1 VTVIFKDLDIESLI
15 QKIRDNAVLNKAI
28 KFIKSNRIFV
38 KFTSICMASIF
49 AIVISVVSVGITVGF
64 NVKYSGKVIA
74 TVNDTAVFESARDIA
89 ARSVESD
96 VAEKAI
102 SAPKFTLTLT
112 VTDKLAN
119 AVKLADAIIKNTE
132 EFVEGSSLV
141 INGEDVVCTEAEG
154 LEDLIEERRT
164 AFYVEGAENTASF
177 IDTVETKQSY
187 YLKSDIEDLES
198 VKEIIDTLQVKTV
211 STITADKAIAY
222 STKKVYTTA
231 KAKGY
236 TEVTSAGVN
245 GVKRETVMIESLN
258 DEVCSETKISEE
270 VITEPV
276 QQVITVGTGTVR
288 ATAKNST
295 GFIFPISKG
304 KYRISSYFGDGR
316 NHKGI
321 DICADKGVSIYAV
334 ASGTVEFSGFDGTF
348 GYTIIINHG
357 NGVKTRYAH
366 SSALYVNKGD
376 TVSQG
381 DIIAAVGS
389 TGNSTGN
396 HLHFEVIVNGT
407 RVNPAPYI
415 GL

>member
-1 VTVIFKDLDIESLI
+1 MTVIFKNLDIQKLI
-15 QKIRDNAVLNKAI
+15 QKIRINAIMDKII
-28 KFIKSNRIFV
+28 KFVKSNRIFV
-38 KFTSICMASIF
+38 KFTSICMAGIF

-64 NVKYSGKVIA
+64 DVKYSGKVIA
-74 TVNDTAVFESARDIA
+74 TVNDTSVFDSATDIVA
-89 ARSVESD
+89 KSVESE
-96 VAEKAI
+96 VAKDAI
-102 SAPKFTLTLT
+102 AAPKFTLTLT

-132 EFVEGSSLV
+132 EFVEASALV
-141 INGEDVVCTEAEG
+141 INGENVVYAETQG
-154 LEDLIEERRT
+154 LKDLIQARLT
-164 AFYVEGAENTASF
+164 SYYVEGAENSASF
-177 IDTVETKQSY
+177 IDTVETEESY
-187 YLKSDIEDLES
+187 YLKSDIEDLEA
-198 VKEIIDTLQVKTV
+198 VKGIIDTLQVKTV
-211 STITADKAIAY
+211 STVTQDKTVAFG
-222 STKKVYTTA
+222 TKKVYTTA

-236 TEVTSAGVN
+236 SQVTAAGVE
-245 GVKRETVMIESLN
+245 GVTRETVLVERL
-258 DEVCSETKISEE
+258 DGEVYSETVLSQE
-270 VITEPV
+270 VISEPV
-276 QQVITVGTGTVR
+276 QEVITVGTGKASSSNAV
-288 ATAKNST
+288 SS

-321 DICADKGVSIYAV
+321 DICADKGVSIYVV
-334 ASGTVEFSGFDGTF
+334 ASGTVEYSGFDGTF
-348 GYTIIINHG
+348 GYTVIVNHG

-366 SSALYVNKGD
+366 ASALYVSKGQSV
-376 TVSQG
+376 TQG